1 MHPVTKMNQS
11 KDISDRFQHY
21 FESRYPGAQ
30 VMDFRFLT
38 SGYES
43 DVFTFINQ
51 PAKGDPK
58 PLILRVFPGENVTTK
73 QVQEVRGLHLL
84 QQAGF
89 PVAAVLGYETDPAIL
104 GQPFTIMEKLKGKAI
119 WPLLYQFPQAQA
131 DILLDRFSTLLVRL
145 HQLDWRPFTPQPDR
159 YEANPNLLLDEDLAD
174 SRQWFQRFG
183 IPGFTAVTDWL
194 EAHKSEITMQRAVIH
209 LDFHANNVFL
219 CDDDRLAVIDWTQI
233 GVGDYRVDLCWT
245 LLIMGDYGQPHWKE
259 RILRI
264 YCQEAAHPIEGLDYF
279 MVIAD
284 TRNLA
289 STIISSQTNLAA
301 LGLNPVK
308 SGSLEQQV
316 SSIRK
321 MYWRIQQTTGVTIP
335 EVEAVLRMS

>member
-1 MHPVTKMNQS
+1 MHSATKMNQS

-104 GQPFTIMEKLKGKAI
+104 GKPFTIMEKLEGKAI
-119 WPLLYQFPQAQA
+119 WPLLYQYPRAQA
-131 DILLDRFSTLLVRL
+131 DILLDRFSALLVRL

-159 YEANPNLLLDEDLAD
+159 YEANPALLLDEDLAD

-183 IPGFTAVTDWL
+183 IPGFEQITDWL
-194 EAHKSEITMQRAVIH
+194 EAHKSEITMQLAVIH

-245 LLIMGDYGQPHWKE
+245 LLIMGDYGQPHWRE
-259 RILRI
+259 RILQI
-264 YCQEAAHPIEGLDYF
+264 YCQEARHPIEGLDYF

-289 STIISSQTNLAA
+289 STIISSQTNLAV

-321 MYWRIQQTTGVTIP
+321 MYWRIQQTTGVAIP
-335 EVEAVLRMS
+335 EVEAVLKVS